1 MLGDLWEVKC
11 ILRPIFEGK
20 TGHLYEIQAK
30 KSRYLEIATFPKGS
44 FSFVAPEHYHIHN
57 NFQPGFFSE
66 KVGLY
71 LCANKASLQVDPINW
86 DVMTRDLTVWSQ
98 QNAKCSAIIC
108 NSSYQKFAQ
117 RITPTHRFRSFN
129 TKTNIEFHSSN
140 NFYHYYD
147 FSFPPEDESNS
158 MKPYVPDASHLEL
171 LSRINQHDRLAG
183 SLGIVPNHLIQL
195 LRVTN
200 PNSVNKIVNDLRFST
215 FWSTYN
221 LWIKRQSLN
230 RTYWKIVPECCKLQE
245 TFKKN
250 KTAEKKVKRKRRS
263 KKIILEDCQNPFHY
277 LLLKKNLQSLHGT
290 CDCAAQCSRPHKSQ
304 KLEIKNLFD
313 AHYDI
318 CQQQKPQTRNDIPHE
333 DLNGLD
339 YKHNPSN
346 SIPKSDI
353 RYSLHIKTSADI
365 AREEQDRKKRFKSS

>member
-1 MLGDLWEVKC
+1 MV
-11 ILRPIFEGK
+11 
-20 TGHLYEIQAK
+20 K
-30 KSRYLEIATFPKGS
+30 KSIATRNS
-44 FSFVAPEHYHIHN
+44 HNESLRLTDFVASIQRPTS
-57 NFQPGFFSE
+57 NF
-66 KVGLY
+66 
-71 LCANKASLQVDPINW
+71 
-86 DVMTRDLTVWSQ
+86 
-98 QNAKCSAIIC
+98 
-108 NSSYQKFAQ
+108 
-117 RITPTHRFRSFN
+117 TH
-129 TKTNIEFHSSN
+129 
-140 NFYHYYD
+140 HYYD

-230 RTYWKIVPECCKLQE
+230 RTHWKIVPECCKLQE

-290 CDCAAQCSRPHKSQ
+290 IVIVRPNVVVHTS
-304 KLEIKNLFD
+304 
-313 AHYDI
+313 
-318 CQQQKPQTRNDIPHE
+318 
-333 DLNGLD
+333 
-339 YKHNPSN
+339 
-346 SIPKSDI
+346 PKSLKSKI
-353 RYSLHIKTSADI
+353 FSMHITIYVNNRNHKQEMTSPMKISMALI
-365 AREEQDRKKRFKSS
+365 ISTTHQTVFQSQI